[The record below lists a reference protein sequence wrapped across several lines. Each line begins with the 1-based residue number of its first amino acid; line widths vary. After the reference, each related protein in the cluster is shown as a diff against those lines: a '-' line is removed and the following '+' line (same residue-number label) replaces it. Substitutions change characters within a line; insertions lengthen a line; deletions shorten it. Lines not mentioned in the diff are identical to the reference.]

1 MGGPVAH
8 EPIDLG
14 DKPIRRSFGRGSA
27 LDPSMD
33 PNKPL
38 NIQGW
43 GVNLF
48 AVEQVTRM
56 LALGDVTSDRKFF
69 QAGMVGWVPLS
80 ELPAM
85 LEAAAKITGTAPP
98 ARTAPVPMPA
108 PRGDPSATSFRRVS
122 SIKLAKARAEL
133 PPIEKPK

>member
-1 MGGPVAH
+1 
-8 EPIDLG
+8 
-14 DKPIRRSFGRGSA
+14 
-27 LDPSMD
+27 MD
-33 PNKPL
+33 PNKPV

-56 LALGDVTSDRKFF
+56 LVLGDVTPDRKFF
-69 QAGMVGWVPLS
+69 QAGMEAWVPLS
-80 ELPAM
+80 EFPAM
-85 LEAAAKITGTAPP
+85 LEAAAKTTGTASP
-98 ARTAPVPMPA
+98 ARTSPARIPA

-133 PPIEKPK
+133 PPLPPPKAR

>member
-1 MGGPVAH
+1 M
-8 EPIDLG
+8 
-14 DKPIRRSFGRGSA
+14 
-27 LDPSMD
+27 DPS
-33 PNKPL
+33 KPV

-56 LALGDVTSDRKFF
+56 LVLGDITPDRKFF
-69 QAGMVGWVPLS
+69 QEGMPAWVPLS

-85 LEAAAKITGTAPP
+85 LEAAAKTAGTPLP
-98 ARTAPVPMPA
+98 ARTAQVPVPA

-122 SIKLAKARAEL
+122 SIKLAKARADLQQQL
-133 PPIEKPK
+133 PPPKPK